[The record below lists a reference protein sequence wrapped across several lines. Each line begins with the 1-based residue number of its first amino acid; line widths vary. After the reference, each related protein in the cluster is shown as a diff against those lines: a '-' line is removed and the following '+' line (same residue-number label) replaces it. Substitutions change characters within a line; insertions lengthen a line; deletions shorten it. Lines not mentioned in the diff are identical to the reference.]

1 MGRRFDVILLDV
13 DGTLLD
19 FNRSEALGIRR
30 LLEHFGIEPLPEYLE
45 AYHRINEGYW
55 KAFERGEI
63 SKERLVTER
72 FVSFFES
79 LGKKAD
85 GREAENFYRSCLD
98 GTAFLVDG
106 ADRLCAWLQ
115 ERYALYI
122 VTNGTSSTQYK
133 RLALSGLDKYMKG
146 IFVSEDAGSQKP
158 QKAYFDYCFARI
170 PEADPNRMLL
180 IGDSLSSDIRGGQGT
195 GCHTCWYNP
204 QRKPLPDD
212 VRPDF
217 VIKDLAQVM
226 DILEDDA
233 PRCREAG
240 GADGGNA
247 FSGTL

>member
-1 MGRRFDVILLDV
+1 
-13 DGTLLD
+13 
-19 FNRSEALGIRR
+19 
-30 LLEHFGIEPLPEYLE
+30 
-45 AYHRINEGYW
+45 
-55 KAFERGEI
+55 
-63 SKERLVTER
+63 
-72 FVSFFES
+72 
-79 LGKKAD
+79 
-85 GREAENFYRSCLD
+85 
-98 GTAFLVDG
+98 
-106 ADRLCAWLQ
+106 
-115 ERYALYI
+115 
-122 VTNGTSSTQYK
+122 
-133 RLALSGLDKYMKG
+133 MKG

-180 IGDSLSSDIRGGQGT
+180 IGDSLSSDIRGGQGA

-226 DILEDDA
+226 DILEDVA